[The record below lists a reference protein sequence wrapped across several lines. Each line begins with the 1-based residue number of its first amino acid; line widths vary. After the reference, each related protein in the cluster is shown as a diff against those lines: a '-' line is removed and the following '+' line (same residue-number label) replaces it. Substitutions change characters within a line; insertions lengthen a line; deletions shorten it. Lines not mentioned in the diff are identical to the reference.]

1 MTPITLVEAF
11 GNALIVS
18 TGANWQMLFFLML
31 IIIAVAMIYVRAK
44 ASTMMVIVFSMVFL
58 FMILINPVMALFWI
72 ILLVSMFVLIMGLRR
87 WSTGA

>member
-31 IIIAVAMIYVRAK
+31 IIIAVAIIYVRAK